1 MDDKQVCKRNSVDDQ
16 GSNTVL
22 YPAHTR
28 DGQGSS
34 KINTL
39 NAAIN
44 IGKNTYETSQG

>member
-1 MDDKQVCKRNSVDDQ
+1 MDDKQVCKRNSVNDQ
-16 GSNTVL
+16 GSNTAL

-44 IGKNTYETSQG
+44 IGKYIWNFSG